1 MKNKSFFRFLWVL
14 LVWMGMGSFLET
26 ISWASTLTS
35 LIPTRDLPKGWSILQ
50 GPHLY
55 HRKNLF
61 ERVNGQAEL
70 FFQYGFQGSAFAV
83 YQRKERPGD
92 QIEADL
98 YDMGNVV
105 QAFGLFSRFRNE
117 DRPAGFGLDSYLE
130 DHSAF
135 FYKGKYF
142 VLLYSSEPNLEALT
156 QFSRLIESR
165 LSDRSPS
172 PKEISFF
179 PRDKLKPAS
188 IQYISQGLLG
198 KPFLQK
204 GFRGV
209 YANGEKESQLFL
221 CLFKD
226 SKEASNALL
235 LFQKDLSKTGR
246 VSLEKVPLL
255 VPRSLKGEDP
265 YLGKIVV
272 LQKKRYLLGEVGFEN
287 EEEAIARLTIVL
299 SKIE

>member
-1 MKNKSFFRFLWVL
+1 MGIGNCLESLLSAASLVPFL
-14 LVWMGMGSFLET
+14 
-26 ISWASTLTS
+26 
-35 LIPTRDLPKGWSILQ
+35 PTRDLPRGWALIQ

-70 FFQYGFQGSAFAV
+70 FFQYGFKGSAFAI
-83 YQRKERPGD
+83 YQNEERPKD

-117 DRPAGFGLDSYLE
+117 DRPGGFGLDSYLD

-142 VLLYSSEPNLEALT
+142 VLLYSSEPNLDALI

-172 PKEISFF
+172 PKELSFF

-188 IQYISQGLLG
+188 IQYIPQGLLG
-198 KPFLQK
+198 KPFLQR
-204 GFRGV
+204 GFRAV
-209 YANGEKESQLFL
+209 YASGEKESQLFL

-226 SKEASNALL
+226 SKEASSALMV
-235 LFQKDLSKTGR
+235 FQKDLSKTGK
-246 VSLEKVPLL
+246 VSPEKVPLL
-255 VPRSLKGEDP
+255 VSRSFKGEDP
-265 YLGKIVV
+265 YHGKIVV
-272 LQKKRYLLGEVGFEN
+272 LQKRRYLLGEAGFER
-287 EEEAIARLTIVL
+287 EEDAIARLTIVL
-299 SKIE
+299 GRLE